1 MNKKARE
8 KALEKRLKQVYKIEE
23 DSFIYKRFDR
33 YYENPNSGNNGVQ
46 FPYKLEIIIA
56 KSPILDEKLLTLI
69 ESLNFSPSIHSHS
82 LFNANEPIF
91 IWDTK
96 DKTKIWHGYS
106 VAEIL
111 QDCGYS
117 IVDEKKHTKPSNL
130 VIINL
135 ISPRIDYRSHSK
147 SNIELKPFASMSQ
160 DIYNFCKSLSPRN
173 KKKKDGICG
182 GNEGTMIYH
191 LRNSLIRRYYD
202 VKNNPDLIKTDRWNQ
217 STVFYRLRPIL
228 IEKGI
233 PVNRKSITGAID
245 RVCKNDLP
253 KKCKRHEIGIITAA
267 RAQLYFNGKS
277 HGVSIDE
284 ISNLRE
290 MGTDL
295 VIIEKE
301 GAVEVLGP
309 FADKYGIAL
318 LYTRGLLTEYALELS
333 EKSGS
338 NIVILTDFDAS
349 GLLLASKL
357 PGNIRRIGVDF
368 QTLEDLEIDIESV
381 QEI

>member
-1 MNKKARE
+1 M
-8 KALEKRLKQVYKIEE
+8 
-23 DSFIYKRFDR
+23 
-33 YYENPNSGNNGVQ
+33 
-46 FPYKLEIIIA
+46 
-56 KSPILDEKLLTLI
+56 
-69 ESLNFSPSIHSHS
+69 
-82 LFNANEPIF
+82 
-91 IWDTK
+91 
-96 DKTKIWHGYS
+96 
-106 VAEIL
+106 
-111 QDCGYS
+111 
-117 IVDEKKHTKPSNL
+117 
-130 VIINL
+130 INL
-135 ISPRIDYRSHSK
+135 ISPRIDYAGRNK
-147 SNIELKPFASMSQ
+147 SYIKLDHFVSSSQ
-160 DIYNFCKSLSPRN
+160 EIYNFCKSASPRN
-173 KKKKDGICG
+173 KNKNNSGDGSSNG
-182 GNEGTMIYH
+182 ANEGTMIYH
-191 LRNSLIRRYYD
+191 LRKLLIKRYHD
-202 VKNNPDLIKTDRWNQ
+202 VKDNPDLIKTDRWTQ

-253 KKCKRHEIGIITAA
+253 TKCKRHEIGIITAA

-284 ISNLRE
+284 ISNLME

-318 LYTRGLLTEYALELS
+318 LYTRGFLTEYALELS

-349 GLLLASKL
+349 GLLPCK
-357 PGNIRRIGVDF
+357 
-368 QTLEDLEIDIESV
+368 
-381 QEI
+381 